1 MNFAAKQK
9 KKFIYVYS
17 ANTKKEKN
25 CREGISFADCQ
36 EIMTKYSNKFAPF
49 GWGSNTSPI

>member
-17 ANTKKEKN
+17 ANTKKEN